1 MTVELVCISERVVVG
16 TLSGMF
22 GLSITAKS
30 AVRFAEFDTK
40 WKPNIKWTKAMVDGL
55 SFRCPRCYSELCLKA
70 MEDTLETA
78 LEVKMTIT
86 LGGSRF
92 A

>member
-1 MTVELVCISERVVVG
+1 MELVCISERVVVG
-16 TLSGMF
+16 QMVADSG
-22 GLSITAKS
+22 LKITAKS
-30 AVRFAEFDTK
+30 AVRFSKFGHK
-40 WKPNIKWTKAMVDGL
+40 WEPNIKWTEAMVDGL
-55 SFRCPRCYSELCLKA
+55 TFRCPRCYSELCLKA
-70 MEDTLETA
+70 LEDSLETA